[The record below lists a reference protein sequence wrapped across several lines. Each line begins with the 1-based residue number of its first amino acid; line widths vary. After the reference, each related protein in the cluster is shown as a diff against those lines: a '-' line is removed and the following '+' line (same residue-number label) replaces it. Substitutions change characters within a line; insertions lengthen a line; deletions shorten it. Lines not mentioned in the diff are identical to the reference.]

1 MTEIKI
7 NEESIWRQFF
17 KLSIPIAIANFLASA
32 YSITDAFWLGRL
44 NSESL
49 AAVSVCYPII
59 FLVISFGAGLFV
71 SGTVMVSHHKG
82 REDQE
87 KINHVSAQLI
97 LLMVFV
103 SLFLSIVGY
112 LSAPYLIKMIGAES
126 LIPYGAVSYLELYF
140 ATIFFVFAFVVYQSM
155 MRALGKVNLPLFII
169 LATVILNFAIDPIF
183 IFGFGPIPA
192 MGTFGAALASV
203 FCEAIN
209 VLIALWLIL
218 RGKSGITFK
227 KENFKP
233 DRKEIGKILRLGVP
247 SSIEQLLRSL
257 GLFFVTILVVRFG
270 TSSIAAYGVGGDVL
284 SLIMVLSLSFMMST
298 SIMVGRDVGAGRLE
312 RAEAVTKSVA
322 KISFWVLTVT
332 GIFIFCFAES
342 ISSIFT
348 PNDLEVIRQSTQ
360 YIKIIALS
368 FGFFGL
374 QQIFN
379 GTFTGAGDTKTSM
392 VLSVFAFWVLR
403 LPLAFFLSHTSL
415 GFYGVCWSFPIT
427 MVISSF
433 IGYFVF
439 TSGKWKERRMKHQ

>member
-1 MTEIKI
+1 MTEVKI

-17 KLSIPIAIANFLASA
+17 KLSIPIAIANLLVSA

-44 NSESL
+44 NAESL

-59 FLVISFGAGLFV
+59 FLVISFGAGLFT

-103 SLFLSIVGY
+103 SFALSILGY
-112 LSAPYLIKMIGAES
+112 FASPFLIKMIGAEN

-140 ATIFFVFAFVVYQSM
+140 ATIFVVFAFAVYQST
-155 MRALGKVNLPLFII
+155 MRALGNVNLPLFIMVG
-169 LATVILNFAIDPIF
+169 TVILNFLIDPIF

-192 MGTFGAALASV
+192 MGTLGAALASV
-203 FCEAIN
+203 FCEIIN

-218 RGKSGITFK
+218 SGKSGITFK
-227 KENFKP
+227 KEYFKP
-233 DRKEIGKILRLGVP
+233 DKKEIKKILKIGIP
-247 SSIEQLLRSL
+247 SSAEQLMRST
-257 GLFFVTILVVRFG
+257 GLFLVNVIVIKFG
-270 TSSIAAYGVGGDVL
+270 TSSIAAYGVGGDVM
-284 SLIMVLSLSFMMST
+284 SLIMILSLSFMMST
-298 SIMVGRDVGAGRLE
+298 SIMVGRDIGAGRME

-322 KISFWVLTVT
+322 KISFWILTVAGT
-332 GIFIFCFAES
+332 FIFLFAEDIATIFI
-342 ISSIFT
+342 
-348 PNDLEVIRQSTQ
+348 PGDPEVIRQSTQ

-379 GTFTGAGDTKTSM
+379 GTFIGAGDTITSM
-392 VLSVFAFWVLR
+392 ILSIFAFWVLR

-439 TSGKWKERRMKHQ
+439 TSGRWKERRLKH